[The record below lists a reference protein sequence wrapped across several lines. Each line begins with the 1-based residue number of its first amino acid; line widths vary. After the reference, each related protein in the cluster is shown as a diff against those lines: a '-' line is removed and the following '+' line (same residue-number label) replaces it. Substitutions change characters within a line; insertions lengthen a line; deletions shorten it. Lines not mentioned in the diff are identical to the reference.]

1 MGFELYYAQERVFI
15 IEVFSLQLRG
25 LCYPFVRAAAFSQ
38 FLSLGSMYV
47 LSKDIRPPE
56 VQTTTRKK
64 VELYAC
70 SVSSISEDRL
80 TGFPFSIS
88 ERMISTCPLKSK

>member
-38 FLSLGSMYV
+38 FISLGSMYV

-56 VQTTTRKK
+56 AKRQPEKK
-64 VELYAC
+64 
-70 SVSSISEDRL
+70 
-80 TGFPFSIS
+80 
-88 ERMISTCPLKSK
+88 